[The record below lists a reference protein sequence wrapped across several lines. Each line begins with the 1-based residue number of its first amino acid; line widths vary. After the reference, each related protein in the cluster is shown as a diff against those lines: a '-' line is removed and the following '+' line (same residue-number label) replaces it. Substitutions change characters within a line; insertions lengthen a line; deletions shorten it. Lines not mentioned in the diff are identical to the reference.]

1 MNKCQSTKMF
11 FLSIVISGT
20 ILIQMIAYLI
30 ALLSGTNLN
39 FNIIEVCQNTLKM
52 IGLTS
57 LQYAVDILV
66 LSTVLFSLWKIGTQI
81 IHTIRLKAKLH
92 QYENKKLSEEY
103 NYRYGTGKE
112 DFIVI
117 SYPVPVA
124 ITIGF
129 ISPKIVLST
138 ALVAVLSEEELEA
151 VIFHEMYHKKSHDP
165 LKLFLLSISA
175 AILPYIPILKWFNE
189 NYRIIQEIMADENA
203 IEKQQSAIHIGS
215 ALLKML
221 KVGKLDSKSFAYAS
235 FAESSVNYR
244 IEYLLNPLQSNQI
257 KIPLVMA
264 MWSLIVFSL
273 ICIIFIYA
281 LI

>member
-11 FLSIVISGT
+11 CLSVVISGT

-66 LSTVLFSLWKIGTQI
+66 LSTVIFAVWKIGTQL
-81 IHTIRLKAKLH
+81 IHTIRLKTKLH
-92 QYENKKLSEEY
+92 QYKNEKLSEEY
-103 NYRYGTGKE
+103 NNLYGVGKK
-112 DFIVI
+112 DLIVI

-129 ISPKIVLST
+129 ISPQIVLST
-138 ALVAVLSEEELEA
+138 ALIALLNEEELEA
-151 VIFHEMYHKKSHDP
+151 VIYHEMYHKKNHDP

-175 AILPYIPILKWFNE
+175 TILPYIPILKWFNE

-221 KVGKLDSKSFAYAS
+221 KVGKIDSKSFAYAS

-244 IEYLLNPLQSNQI
+244 IEYMLNPLENNQI
-257 KIPLVMA
+257 KIPMVIT
-264 MWSLIVFSL
+264 MWSIVVFTL

-281 LI
+281 FI